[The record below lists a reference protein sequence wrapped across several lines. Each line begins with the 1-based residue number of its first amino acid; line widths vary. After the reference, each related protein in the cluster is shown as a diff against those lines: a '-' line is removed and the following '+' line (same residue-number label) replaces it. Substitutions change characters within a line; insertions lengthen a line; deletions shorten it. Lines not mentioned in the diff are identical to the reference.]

1 VSTILKYQ
9 LELLLVI
16 EFLKF
21 PQKNKKRGSVYL
33 NEDFQQMKIH
43 DQLSVSTNVGQFTKY
58 LIIDKTIKIIY
69 PSIYTETKNLKWWGI
84 ID

>member
-1 VSTILKYQ
+1 MSTKLKYQ

-21 PQKNKKRGSVYL
+21 PPQKIKKRESVYL
-33 NEDFQQMKIH
+33 NEDFQQKRI
-43 DQLSVSTNVGQFTKY
+43 QLSVSTNVGKFTKY
-58 LIIDKTIKIIY
+58 LIIDKIIKIIY
-69 PSIYTETKNLKWWGI
+69 PSIYTEIKNLKWWGI